1 MTIILNAYQDED
13 LSKAVD
19 LLQAGK
25 LVAVPTETVYG
36 LAADARQANAVHAI
50 FTAKKRPIG
59 HPLIV
64 HIGEVSQLREWASY
78 IPDSAWKLAQQ
89 FWPGPLTLV
98 LKAASGVSRSVVTGG
113 LTTVALRMPAHP
125 AMLMLLKRSGL
136 ALAAPS
142 ANPHKMLSPTSAAQV
157 LTTMGDKLDA
167 VLDGGECTL
176 GIESTI
182 LDLTNDTPCILRA
195 GPITASEI
203 AAHLNCLVEQPRHHQ
218 RSISG
223 NQLVHYRPVTPLY
236 LKTSA
241 QMHEHTH
248 HVVVRLLFAETAN
261 SVTANSQFTQLMPR
275 DKAAYARLLYK
286 VLFRADQSGADE
298 IWVEIPPSGE
308 EWMDVHDRLSRAST
322 KRVHLALSI

>member
-1 MTIILNAYQDED
+1 MTIILDANQDED
-13 LSKAVD
+13 LSKAAD
-19 LLQAGK
+19 LLRAGK

-36 LAADARQANAVHAI
+36 LAADARQTDAVHAI
-50 FTAKKRPIG
+50 FTAKKRPLG

-64 HIGEVSQLREWASY
+64 HIREVGQLREWAKH
-78 IPDSAWKLAQQ
+78 IPDTAWKLAQQ

-98 LKAASGVSRSVVTGG
+98 LKAASGVSRSIVTGG
-113 LTTVALRMPAHP
+113 LPTVALRMPAHP
-125 AMLMLLKRSGL
+125 AMLMLLNRSGL

-142 ANPHKMLSPTSAAQV
+142 ANPHKMLSPTNAAQV
-157 LTTMGDKLDA
+157 LTTMGDKLAA
-167 VLDGGECTL
+167 VLDGGECSL

-182 LDLTNDTPCILRA
+182 LDLTNDTPCVLRA

-203 AAHLNCLVEQPRHHQ
+203 AAQLHCLVEQPKHHQ

-223 NQLVHYRPVTPLY
+223 NQLVHYRPVTPLH

-241 QMHEHTH
+241 QIHDQSN
-248 HVVVRLLFAETAN
+248 HVVVRLLFEAAAS
-261 SVTANSQFTQLMPR
+261 SVSSNSQLTQVMPR

-286 VLFRADQSGADE
+286 VLFRADQAGADE

-308 EWMDVHDRLSRAST
+308 EWMDVHDRLSRACT
-322 KRVHLALSI
+322 KNYEQHYQ